1 MLKELRTGGVL
12 KGICLKFQ
20 VKKCWGVKKGIRERG
35 LPFMRSN
42 SANCPGNVKKREK
55 GGPLDNTRKKDGEIL

>member
-1 MLKELRTGGVL
+1 MLKELKTGGVL

-20 VKKCWGVKKGIRERG
+20 VKKCWGVKKVIRERA
-35 LPFMRSN
+35 LPFMCSN

-55 GGPLDNTRKKDGEIL
+55 GVPLDNIRKK